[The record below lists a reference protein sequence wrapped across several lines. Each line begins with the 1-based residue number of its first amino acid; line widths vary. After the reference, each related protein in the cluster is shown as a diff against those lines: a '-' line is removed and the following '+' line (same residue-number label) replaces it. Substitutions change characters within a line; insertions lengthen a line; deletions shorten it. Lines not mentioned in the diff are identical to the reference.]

1 MRKIVYVVE
10 NIKIKLACCCKNNY
24 TNHLLL
30 LEKIMKKILSFI
42 LIGILI
48 STLFLTV
55 SCSKEK
61 SVPVLKVGTN
71 AEYPPF
77 EFKKGN
83 EFKGIDM
90 DLDKLIA
97 QKLGMRLEIV
107 DMDFDSLIPSLG
119 AKKIDMASAAITIT
133 DARKKVIDFS
143 EAYYSVD
150 QALISNKDAKITV
163 NSEKDLANLT
173 VGVQNGTTGQIYL
186 DKNLVKKGIMPKEN
200 LKKYPTNIEAIT
212 DMLNGN
218 VDLVILDS
226 SAGDGYATLKPIKT
240 VYTIKT
246 GEHYGLALQKNSS
259 LKGKINKALKEIL
272 NSDEWNKIIQT
283 YIK

>member
-1 MRKIVYVVE
+1 
-10 NIKIKLACCCKNNY
+10 
-24 TNHLLL
+24 
-30 LEKIMKKILSFI
+30 MKKSI
-42 LIGILI
+42 LIVLLGILI
-48 STLFLTV
+48 ATLFLTV

-61 SVPVLKVGTN
+61 AVPVLKVGTN

-97 QKLGMRLEIV
+97 QKLGMKLEMI

-143 EAYYSVD
+143 HAYYSVD
-150 QALISNKDAKITV
+150 QALVCKKDSKIII
-163 NSEKDLANLT
+163 NNEKDLAKFT
-173 VGVQNGTTGQIYL
+173 IAVQNGTTGQIYL
-186 DKNLVKKGIMPKEN
+186 DKNMVKKGLMPKAN

-226 SAGDGYATLKPIKT
+226 SAGDGYAALKPIKT

-246 GEHYGLALQKNSS
+246 GEHYGLALQKNSP
-259 LKGKINKALKEIL
+259 LKTKIDGALKEII